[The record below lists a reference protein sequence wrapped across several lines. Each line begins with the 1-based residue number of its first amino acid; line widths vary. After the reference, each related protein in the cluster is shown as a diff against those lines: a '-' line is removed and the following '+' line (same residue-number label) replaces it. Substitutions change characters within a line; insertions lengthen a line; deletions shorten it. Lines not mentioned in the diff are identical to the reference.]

1 MSASSV
7 PEADQAGRRGL
18 DLRRVLALARPEAL
32 ALSLGTVALLI
43 ATGAG
48 LAVPAFVG
56 QLIQGIT
63 EGDGRD
69 SLDRAAVLLLVIFA
83 VSGVAAAFRSYL
95 FTVAGE
101 RIVAR
106 LRGDLYEAVIRHD
119 IAFFDERRT
128 GELTNRLASD
138 TTVLQN
144 AVTVNLS
151 MALRYGLQAVG
162 SIAILLWVSW
172 KLTLV
177 MLAVVPVVALTAG
190 IYGRKLRE
198 VSREVQDALARSSE
212 VAEETFA
219 GVRTVRAFS
228 REQREVS
235 RYKAAVERGFQ
246 LARRRARMAAVFTG
260 LASFAG
266 YAAIAAVLW
275 YGGIL
280 LLEGTLNF
288 GQLTSFLLYTF
299 NVAFSI
305 GVLGGLWSDFA
316 KASGSSERVFE
327 LIDSTPLSDDE
338 GLTLATVEGRVRLE
352 QVDFAYP
359 TRPDTPVLTGLDLE
373 LEPGAVVALVGPSG
387 GGKSTVAAL
396 ISRLYDPENGQI
408 SLDGSAYEDLDAHWL
423 REQIGVVSQEPIL
436 FATSIE
442 ENIRY
447 GRPNASVADVEAA
460 AKAAN
465 AYEFVLGFPEGLST
479 RVGERG
485 VRLSGGQ
492 KQRIAIARALLKDPA
507 VLILDE
513 ATSALDAESEH
524 LVQEALERLM
534 VGRTTLVIAHRL
546 STVKSA
552 DRVVVLEGGGLSESG
567 SHDEL
572 MALDGSYRRL
582 VERQFQTA

>member
-1 MSASSV
+1 MSASGV

-83 VSGVAAAFRSYL
+83 ISGVAAAFRSYL

-327 LIDSTPLSDDE
+327 LIDSTPLSDEE

-396 ISRLYDPENGQI
+396 ISRLYDPENGKI

-465 AYEFVLGFPEGLST
+465 AHEFVLGFPEGLST